1 MSKEPIKI
9 FEYQKL
15 KIGEQGFTNQH
26 FDAMVLFNEKNQNKY
41 FTIVH
46 KGVLFNS
53 YVGVIQIGG
62 LTIEIL
68 PKADRDKTENE
79 ENKKVWQSVLLNML
93 KVCKYIQVDNVSETT
108 LNKKYNSILEVYFEM
123 YLNEIENLVKKGLI
137 KKYRRVQ
144 SNQKALKG
152 KLVFS
157 QNIQKNVVHKERF
170 YCKHQVYD
178 KDHLIH
184 QIIFRGLLIL
194 KDLIKNNLKDKLN
207 RLLFEFQD
215 FQQLNINKTHFDQL
229 IFDRKTA
236 AYLKAVEIAKM
247 IILNYAPNLNSG
259 NDNMLTLLFD
269 MNKLWEEYIYRILQ
283 KHKPEGYRVSFQNSR
298 KFWEH
303 KTIRPD
309 IVITSNTNKTFIID
323 TKWKIVDTNN
333 PSDDDLKQMFTYN
346 LHWKAEKSLLLYPN
360 VGQNEKTNFGKF
372 HYKSK
377 ILQGSELVELEN
389 KCMLGFVNVLIG
401 GRINDSD
408 LISVEIFSKINQLRS
423 FE

>member
-1 MSKEPIKI
+1 MNKKNFIQV
-9 FEYQKL
+9 FEYKKL
-15 KIGEQGFTNQH
+15 KYDDNSNFKKHH

-68 PKADRDKTENE
+68 PKADNTNNPDVIT
-79 ENKKVWQSVLLNML
+79 WQNVLLNML
-93 KVCKYIQVDNVSETT
+93 KVCKHIQVDNVSETN
-108 LNKKYNSILEVYFEM
+108 LSKKYNSILEVYFEM
-123 YLNEIENLVKKGLI
+123 YLNEIESLVKKGLI

-144 SNQKALKG
+144 NNQNALKG

-157 QNIQKNVVHKERF
+157 QNIQKNVIHKERF
-170 YCKHQVYD
+170 YCEHQVYD

-184 QIIFRGLLIL
+184 QILFRGLLIL
-194 KDLIKNNLKDKLN
+194 KDLVNNHLKDKLN

-215 FQQLNINKTHFDQL
+215 YQQVNINKSHFDKL
-229 IFDRKTA
+229 ITDRKTTP
-236 AYLKAVEIAKM
+236 YLRAIDISKM
-247 IILNYAPNLNSG
+247 IILNYSPNLNSG

-283 KHKPEGYRVSFQNSR
+283 KHKPEGSQVSFQNSN

-303 KTIRPD
+303 KKIRPD
-309 IVITSNTNKTFIID
+309 IVITNNKVNYIID
-323 TKWKIVDTNN
+323 TKWKIIEANN

-346 LHWKAEKSLLLYPN
+346 LHWKAEKSLLLYPSI
-360 VGQNEKTNFGKF
+360 GQTEKTDFGNFY
-372 HYKSK
+372 YKSK
-377 ILQGSELVELEN
+377 IEINQESIILEN
-389 KCMLGFVNVLIG
+389 KCKLGFVNVLENGKIKESSKLSNE
-401 GRINDSD
+401 I
-408 LISVEIFSKINQLRS
+408 LIKLLD
-423 FE
+423 

>member
-1 MSKEPIKI
+1 MSKKNFIQV

-15 KIGEQGFTNQH
+15 KYDENQDFKKHH

-41 FTIVH
+41 YTIVH

-68 PKADRDKTENE
+68 PKADNSNNPDKGT
-79 ENKKVWQSVLLNML
+79 WQKVLLNML
-93 KVCKYIQVDNVSETT
+93 KVCKHIQVDNVSETN

-123 YLNEIENLVKKGLI
+123 YLNELESLIKKGLI
-137 KKYRRVQ
+137 KKYRRIQ
-144 SNQKALKG
+144 SNQNALKG

-157 QNIQKNVVHKERF
+157 QNIQKNLIHKERF
-170 YCKHQVYD
+170 YCEHQLYD

-184 QIIFRGLLIL
+184 QILYRGLLIL
-194 KDLIKNNLKDKLN
+194 KDLVNNNLKDKLN
-207 RLLFEFQD
+207 RILFEFQD
-215 FQQLNINKTHFDQL
+215 YQQIVINKNHFEKL
-229 IFDRKTA
+229 VNDRKTQP
-236 AYLKAVEIAKM
+236 YLRAIDIAKM
-247 IILNYAPNLNSG
+247 IILNYSPNLNSG

-283 KHKPEGYRVSFQNSR
+283 KHKPTGYQVSFQNSD

-309 IVITSNTNKTFIID
+309 IVITNNQEENFVID
-323 TKWKIVDTNN
+323 TKWKIINANN

-346 LHWKAEKSLLLYPN
+346 LHWEANKSMLLYPRIN
-360 VGQNEKTNFGKF
+360 QIDKEGTF
-372 HYKSK
+372 HYN
-377 ILQGSELVELEN
+377 QLEK
-389 KCMLGFVNVLIG
+389 KCMVGFVTVIENNNIRVSKNLCE
-401 GRINDSD
+401 
-408 LISVEIFSKINQLRS
+408 EILNKMRF
-423 FE
+423 

>member
-1 MSKEPIKI
+1 MSKKNFIQV

-15 KIGEQGFTNQH
+15 KYDENSDFKRHH

-68 PKADRDKTENE
+68 PKADKDKTENDE
-79 ENKKVWQSVLLNML
+79 RKKIWQGVLLNML
-93 KVCKYIQVDNVSETT
+93 KVCKHIQVDNVSETN

-123 YLNEIENLVKKGLI
+123 YLNEIESLVKKGLI

-144 SNQKALKG
+144 SNQNALKG

-170 YCKHQVYD
+170 YCEHQVYD

-184 QIIFRGLLIL
+184 QILLRGLVIL
-194 KDLIKNNLKDKLN
+194 KELVNNHLRDRLN
-207 RLLFEFQD
+207 RVLFEFQD
-215 FQQLNINKTHFDQL
+215 YQQMTINKSHFDKL
-229 IFDRKTA
+229 VSDRKTQP
-236 AYLKAVEIAKM
+236 YSKAIDIAKM
-247 IILNYAPNLNSG
+247 LILNYSPNLNSG

-283 KHKPEGYRVSFQNSR
+283 KHKPEGYKVSFQNSN

-309 IVITSNTNKTFIID
+309 IVITSNTNETFVID
-323 TKWKIVDTNN
+323 TKWKIVDANK
-333 PSDDDLKQMFTYN
+333 PADDDLKQMFTYN
-346 LHWKAEKSLLLYPN
+346 LHWKAEKSMLLYPKVN
-360 VGQNEKTNFGKF
+360 QEDSKFGEY
-372 HYKSK
+372 HYNGLKK
-377 ILQGSELVELEN
+377 
-389 KCMLGFVNVLIG
+389 KCKLGFVSVLDEGKSKKGNILA
-401 GRINDSD
+401 N
-408 LISVEIFSKINQLRS
+408 EIFSKFSVKNLA
-423 FE
+423 

>member
-1 MSKEPIKI
+1 MSKKNFIQV

-15 KIGEQGFTNQH
+15 KYDENQDFKKHH

-41 FTIVH
+41 YTIVH

-68 PKADRDKTENE
+68 PKADNSNNPDKGT
-79 ENKKVWQSVLLNML
+79 WQKVLLNML
-93 KVCKYIQVDNVSETT
+93 KVCKHIQVDNVSETN

-123 YLNEIENLVKKGLI
+123 YLNELESLIKKGLI
-137 KKYRRVQ
+137 KKYRRIQ
-144 SNQKALKG
+144 SNQNALKG

-170 YCKHQVYD
+170 YCEHQLYD

-184 QIIFRGLLIL
+184 QILYRGLLIL
-194 KDLIKNNLKDKLN
+194 KDLVNNNLKDKLN
-207 RLLFEFQD
+207 RILFEFQD
-215 FQQLNINKTHFDQL
+215 YQQVMINKNHFEKL
-229 IFDRKTA
+229 VNDRKTQP
-236 AYLKAVEIAKM
+236 YFKTIDIAKM
-247 IILNYAPNLNSG
+247 LILNYSPNLNSG

-283 KHKPEGYRVSFQNSR
+283 RHKPNGYQVSFQNSD

-309 IVITSNTNKTFIID
+309 IVITNDQDENFVID
-323 TKWKIVDTNN
+323 TKWKIINANN

-346 LHWKAEKSLLLYPN
+346 LHWKAEKTLLLYP
-360 VGQNEKTNFGKF
+360 KTFQEDSRFGEF
-372 HYKSK
+372 HYNS
-377 ILQGSELVELEN
+377 LQK
-389 KCMLGFVNVLIG
+389 KCKLGFVDILESNNIKHQ
-401 GRINDSD
+401 ND
-408 LISVEIFSKINQLRS
+408 IAKIIFSK
-423 FE
+423 FEN

>member
-1 MSKEPIKI
+1 MSKKNFIQV

-15 KIGEQGFTNQH
+15 KYDENQDFKKHH
-26 FDAMVLFNEKNQNKY
+26 FDAMVLFNEKNNNKY

-68 PKADRDKTENE
+68 PKADKSDNPDKAT
-79 ENKKVWQSVLLNML
+79 WQNVLLNML
-93 KVCKYIQVDNVSETT
+93 KVCKHIQVDNVSETN

-123 YLNEIENLVKKGLI
+123 YLNEIESLVKKGLI

-144 SNQKALKG
+144 SNQNALKG

-170 YCKHQVYD
+170 YCEHQVYD

-184 QIIFRGLLIL
+184 QILLRGLLVL
-194 KDLIKNNLKDKLN
+194 KDLLNNHLRDKLN

-215 FQQLNINKTHFDQL
+215 YLQLNINKSHFDKL
-229 IFDRKTA
+229 ITDRKTTP
-236 AYLKAVEIAKM
+236 YLKAIDIAKM
-247 IILNYAPNLNSG
+247 LILNYSPNLNSG

-283 KHKPEGYRVSFQNSR
+283 KHKPEGYKVSFQNSD

-309 IVITSNTNKTFIID
+309 IVITSKTETFIID
-323 TKWKIVDTNN
+323 TKWKIVEANK

-346 LHWKAEKSLLLYPN
+346 LHWEAEKSMLLYPKVN
-360 VGQNEKTNFGKF
+360 QEDSKYGEYYYNELKK
-372 HYKSK
+372 
-377 ILQGSELVELEN
+377 
-389 KCMLGFVNVLIG
+389 KCKLGFVSVLDGSKIKEG
-401 GRINDSD
+401 QVLSQ
-408 LISVEIFSKINQLRS
+408 EIFDKLVC
-423 FE
+423 